1 MNSSHRENNSS
12 NVLDDST
19 ISDNDFAE
27 EYLNH
32 SRSTRH
38 LIENIME
45 ITQNHERHLY
55 HLLRRYRN
63 DSDILDIPATRQQ
76 YTTRINLEDTSSDEY
91 ENPLPRQLS
100 REERH
105 INNVRNRRSSILNPP
120 IVRSVRPQ
128 TSRGLS
134 ARFRN
139 QRLSN
144 QISAARQSQRAQSS
158 MTFSRPILSTSN
170 FENLLNLSPV
180 NIRPTSQQIENAT
193 EIIRFGNIDD
203 PINRRCPITQ
213 DEFDENHMVTQIIH
227 CKHLFNT
234 ESLERWFASNT
245 RCPLCRYDI
254 RNYHP
259 MREIRNPYSQR
270 DICANRVQINANNQ
284 DEYLDNLASFMTND
298 IINRI
303 QSDLSLN
310 PLRSN
315 ESISVEYNL
324 LNIPPNLSANISS
337 SSSSST
343 IAESASVMDFSNN
356 RVSRTFISMNC
367 PVDTESDII
376 HPSPPLSPPPP
387 PPRPDNDPDE
397 QE

>member
-1 MNSSHRENNSS
+1 MASSQQENNSS
-12 NVLDDST
+12 NIVDA
-19 ISDNDFAE
+19 NDFAE

-32 SRSTRH
+32 SRSTRQ

-45 ITQNHERHLY
+45 ITQIHERHLY
-55 HLLRRYRN
+55 HLLRRYR
-63 DSDILDIPATRQQ
+63 DEPEVLDIPNTRRQ
-76 YTTRINLEDTSSDEY
+76 YNTRINLEDTSSDDC
-91 ENPLPRQLS
+91 ENPLSRQLS

-105 INNVRNRRSSILNPP
+105 TTQNLHRRTLNSP
-120 IVRSVRPQ
+120 IIRSNRPQ
-128 TSRGLS
+128 TARGLS

-139 QRLSN
+139 QRLTTQLS
-144 QISAARQSQRAQSS
+144 SRQPQRSQTS

-180 NIRPTSQQIENAT
+180 NIRPTLQQIENAT
-193 EIIRFGNIDD
+193 EIIRFANIDN

-234 ESLERWFASNT
+234 ESLERWFTSNT

-259 MREIRNPYSQR
+259 MNEIRNPYSQR
-270 DICANRVQINANNQ
+270 DICANRVQINANNHE
-284 DEYLDNLASFMTND
+284 EYLNNLATFMTDD

-310 PLRSN
+310 PLGSN

-324 LNIPPNLSANISS
+324 LNIPPSLSSS
-337 SSSSST
+337 ISSSSST
-343 IAESASVMDFSNN
+343 ITESASVMDFSNN

-367 PVDTESDII
+367 PDDTESDII
-376 HPSPPLSPPPP
+376 HPSPPSSPP
-387 PPRPDNDPDE
+387 PPRPDNDPR
-397 QE
+397 